1 MGDLAARLPA
11 REVPSMPTRDRWLG
25 AGRALAG
32 EIWGANYAGTIP
44 SYGLPVVSPSEGFA
58 ESVSPWV
65 STSFALVI
73 GPSTPVVWSTDIE
86 DLYWQEFRPPTPEF
100 GVTVWESE
108 CLVSIPAWTTPL
120 ASDHL
125 FWTSEG
131 FGESS
136 ILVPAEAKL
145 SPTDPADSAH
155 APAWRRSVEARSTV
169 ERPRAEREPAVGRD
183 VHSELR
189 LLIERTRLS
198 VERLGEL
205 VGASRRTIY
214 NWLAGR
220 PIREEA
226 QSRILRL
233 HDGIAAIAN
242 SRDPVLVRDWL
253 LRGDPSPATLAAGE
267 RWDEFEARVR
277 QEMAPLRPIEQIPE
291 EQDRKPRAESS
302 EVLRAALVAFSTASD
317 RAAARRPDWMP
328 REITGIA
335 REDEEDAE

>member
-1 MGDLAARLPA
+1 MGDLAARLTA
-11 REVPSMPTRDRWLG
+11 REVPSMPARDRWLG
-25 AGRALAG
+25 VGRALAG

-44 SYGLPVVSPSEGFA
+44 SYGLPVASPSEGFA
-58 ESVSPWV
+58 ESASPWV
-65 STSFALVI
+65 STSFALAI

-86 DLYWQEFRPPTPEF
+86 DLYWQEFRPPTPEV
-100 GVTVWESE
+100 GVTVWESG
-108 CLVSIPAWTTPL
+108 CLISVPARMTPL
-120 ASDHL
+120 ASDHV
-125 FWTSEG
+125 FWTGEG

-136 ILVPAEAKL
+136 ILVPAEARL

-155 APAWRRSVEARSTV
+155 APAWRRSLEARSTV
-169 ERPRAEREPAVGRD
+169 ERAEREPAVGRD

-189 LLIERTRLS
+189 LLIEWTRLP

-214 NWLAGR
+214 NWLGDR

-226 QSRILRL
+226 QSRIFRL
-233 HDGIAAIAN
+233 HDGIAAIAE

-277 QEMAPLRPIEQIPE
+277 EEMAPLHPIEQFPE
-291 EQDRKPRAESS
+291 EEDREPRAESS
-302 EVLRAALVAFSTASD
+302 EVLRAALVAFSTTAD
-317 RAAARRPDWMP
+317 RAAARRHDWMP
-328 REITGIA
+328 PEITGIA